1 MNAHPRLLLVTP
13 PYHSGVVEA
22 AGVWM
27 PLSLVYLAGHAR
39 AAGAEVRIY
48 DAMSLFHSHEQIART
63 MEEWKPDIV
72 ATGAIT
78 AMEPDCR
85 ELLATAKRLDPDI
98 LTVLGNVHAT
108 FCWEQILRDDPNV
121 DLVVRGEGEHTIAEI
136 VRAFA
141 SGGGESAWSRIDG
154 LSYRRGG
161 TPFSNRPRRFVQDL
175 DTLVPAWDLVDWPRY
190 WYRPS
195 PGGRL
200 AIASTARGCGQRC
213 SFCSQQKF
221 WERTWRGRDPLK
233 VVEELEHLRDTYGV
247 RVAML
252 SDETPTSS
260 RRRWEEILDL
270 LVARRTGVEIL
281 METRVDDILRDEAI
295 LPKYKDAGISHIYVG
310 VEATQQST
318 LNLYHKDIK
327 VEESKR
333 AIDVINGHDIVSET
347 SFVLG
352 TPSETVESIRKTVEL
367 AKWYA
372 PDMAFFL
379 AITPWPYADIT
390 ADETAGLGARVATR
404 DYRKYNLVEPVVKP
418 DAMTLD
424 EMRAE
429 LHRATGH
436 FFHDKFKNLDKLSP
450 WKRSFMVRVLKLLI
464 EESYLGKEMHQ
475 MAKGAQM
482 PEAVRKMLAEVEAED
497 RAGAHGAAPMDRR
510 QVVG

>member
-1 MNAHPRLLLVTP
+1 MSHARRPRLLLVTP

-161 TPFSNRPRRFVQDL
+161 TPVSNRPRRFVQDL
-175 DTLVPAWDLVDWPRY
+175 DTLVPAWDLVDWPLY

-233 VVEELEHLRDTYGV
+233 VVEELEFLRDTHGV
-247 RVAML
+247 RVTML

-260 RRRWEEILDL
+260 RQRWEQILDL
-270 LVARRTGVEIL
+270 LVERGTGMEIL
-281 METRVDDILRDEAI
+281 METRVDDILRDEDI
-295 LPKYKDAGISHIYVG
+295 LPKYRRAGVSHVYLG
-310 VEATQQST
+310 VESVSQST
-318 LNLYHKDIK
+318 LDLYQKDIK
-327 VEESKR
+327 VNESKK
-333 AIDVINGHDIVSET
+333 AIDLVNAHGMVSET

-352 TPSETVESIRKTVEL
+352 TPEETAASIRKTVEL

-379 AITPWPYADIT
+379 ALTPWPYADLTPQLESRI
-390 ADETAGLGARVATR
+390 ATR
-404 DYRKYNLVEPVVKP
+404 DFRRYNLVEPVMKP
-418 DAMTLD
+418 DNMTM
-424 EMRAE
+424 EEVQAE

-436 FFHDKFKNLDKLSP
+436 FFYDKFKNLSKLTP
-450 WKRSFMVRVLKLLI
+450 EKRSFMVRVLKLLI
-464 EESYLGKEMHQ
+464 ENSYLGSEMRH
-475 MAKGAQM
+475 MAGHAQM
-482 PEAVRKMLAEVEAED
+482 PESVKVMLAEIEAED
-497 RAGAHGAAPMDRR
+497 RKAGRAPETPAQRKA
-510 QVVG
+510 G

>member
-1 MNAHPRLLLVTP
+1 MNNARPRLMLVTP

-27 PLSLVYLAGHAR
+27 PLSCVYLAGHAR

-48 DAMSLFHSHEQIART
+48 DAMSMFHSHADIARE
-63 MEEWKPDIV
+63 MADWKPDIV

-85 ELLATAKRLDPDI
+85 ELLATAKRLNPET
-98 LTVLGNVHAT
+98 LTILGNVHPT
-108 FCWEQILRDDPNV
+108 FCWEQILEDDPNV
-121 DLVVRGEGEHTIAEI
+121 DLVVRGEGELTIGEI
-136 VRAFA
+136 VRAVIA
-141 SGGGESAWSRIDG
+141 GAADETSWAKIDG
-154 LSYRRGG
+154 VSFRRGG
-161 TPFSNRPRRFVQDL
+161 IPFSAPPRRFTQDL
-175 DTLVPAWDLVDWPRY
+175 DSLIPAWDLIDWPLY

-195 PGGRL
+195 PAGRL
-200 AIASTARGCGQRC
+200 AITSSARGCGQRC

-233 VVEELEHLRDTYGV
+233 FVQELEHLRDTYNV

-252 SDETPTSS
+252 SDETPTSNPA
-260 RRRWEEILDL
+260 RWTRILDL
-270 LVARRTGVEIL
+270 LIERQTGVELL

-295 LPKYKDAGISHIYVG
+295 MPRYKDAGISHVYLG
-310 VEATQQST
+310 VESTNQST
-318 LNLYHKDIK
+318 LNLYNKDIK
-327 VEESKR
+327 VAESKK
-333 AIDVINGHDIVSET
+333 AIDLVNAQDMVTET

-352 TPSETVESIRKTVEL
+352 TPEETVDSIRKTVEL
-367 AKWYA
+367 AKWYG

-390 ADETAGLGARVATR
+390 LDEKSGLGARVATT

-418 DAMTLD
+418 DAMTID
-424 EMRAE
+424 QMRGE

-436 FFHDKFKNLDKLSP
+436 FFHDKFLNLDKLST

-464 EESYLGKEMHQ
+464 EESYLGKEMHH
-475 MAKGAQM
+475 MAKGAGM
-482 PEAVRKMLAEVEAED
+482 PDSVKRMLAEIAAED
-497 RAGAHGAAPMDRR
+497 VRKGVAPER
-510 QVVG
+510 QVRIA